1 MASMGRKDA
10 FPGADGSTITQE
22 TGTSQNAT
30 TIPIYGVN
38 GNSLTEGSTGLKRV
52 DITTSGVLS
61 KNTSQVYSIKNPL
74 SFIYNANE
82 PRDWY
87 TDNETYQNN
96 TLWVDD
102 TKTNYDP
109 CPSGWRVPTDAS
121 RTFGD
126 FSITTF
132 LYYIQGKQTSLGNS
146 NVTNGRLYNQI
157 SWFPAEGYRSYVQG
171 NFYSVGT
178 NGYCRSSTISDVKV
192 KVLYFNMEGIYPHD
206 TNRRAYGLPV
216 RCIQE

>member
-132 LYYIQGKQTSLGNS
+132 LYYIQGNQTSLGNS

-157 SWFPAEGYRSYVQG
+157 SWFPAAGYRNNHGGVLGNVGYNGCYWTASISSSYAK
-171 NFYSVGT
+171 YLS
-178 NGYCRSSTISDVKV
+178 
-192 KVLYFNMEGIYPHD
+192 FNMSTSNSTAYS
-206 TNRRAYGLPV
+206 RASSFPV
-216 RCIQE
+216 RCVQE